1 MLEAAVHNSLANP
14 RIGESSSSSRRRVP
28 SDSRAALIAAA
39 TERRLAQRRGVTTI
53 DMPDSD
59 FENDSEAA
67 DSDDSESDAPLKSKG
82 KGKGRAK
89 VKKEPTWGAT
99 PTSVKAA
106 MTLADLRR
114 MRKEERT
121 KCSRQ
126 RPRTNRLNRISLG
139 RCSRIRHRAKVVP
152 VFEVRPPVAEHLQ
165 GCSVITRFMGRGQQ
179 SRNGQRLKCAQTR
192 TRLTQP
198 SKSVITVELPASMMK
213 LVMPVGWRVTY
224 QILSVHDVRVTYR
237 PVVEVVEREGVA
249 LRCVAL
255 ARRT

>member
-1 MLEAAVHNSLANP
+1 MIP
-14 RIGESSSSSRRRVP
+14 YPSSGSQSRR
-28 SDSRAALIAAA
+28 
-39 TERRLAQRRGVTTI
+39 E
-53 DMPDSD
+53 
-59 FENDSEAA
+59 
-67 DSDDSESDAPLKSKG
+67 ES
-82 KGKGRAK
+82 
-89 VKKEPTWGAT
+89 
-99 PTSVKAA
+99 
-106 MTLADLRR
+106 
-114 MRKEERT
+114 T

-126 RPRTNRLNRISLG
+126 RLRADTLKRSSLG
-139 RCSRIRHRAKVVP
+139 RCSRIRHRAETIAVLQ
-152 VFEVRPPVAEHLQ
+152 VRPPVAEHLQ
-165 GCSVITRFMGRGQQ
+165 DVSAIMRFMGRGQQ